1 MDFINQHLSE
11 ILSFLGG
18 IIAGGIGGISITK
31 YTSKNNNSKKVIQKG
46 IQAGGDVAAGNIN
59 QRKK

>member
-1 MDFINQHLSE
+1 MDFINQHLTE

-18 IIAGGIGGISITK
+18 IVAGGIGGISITK
-31 YTSKNNNSKKVIQKG
+31 YNSKNNNTRKVIQKG
-46 IQAGGDVAAGNIN
+46 ITAGGDVAGGNIN